1 MAKLFLIGGKA
12 KKCVAHFVA
21 LAGGVEANVL
31 VVPHASS
38 VHVTVAAE
46 MTAELVGYGV
56 KSVTCAVPGE
66 PLVIAPNVN
75 AVYICGGDQADL
87 VRLLGE
93 DGAEELRRFHAA
105 GGLIAGTSAGAA
117 AAGVDIITAGMPSES
132 QLRFGELEMGKGLAL
147 CRNVIFDTHFLQ
159 RARFNRLI
167 AAVVQFP
174 KALGI
179 GLDEDTALLIET
191 SVNADKK
198 KNPLPKM
205 TVYGVGHVWFY
216 SAGRGL
222 KTSLSKDAAD
232 NEPGALYSVSGV
244 TVSVLS
250 AGQVYGAAV

>member
-1 MAKLFLIGGKA
+1 MGKLFLIGGKA
-12 KKCVAHFVA
+12 KQCVAHFAA
-21 LAGGVEANVL
+21 LAGGAEANVL

-38 VHVTVAAE
+38 VHATVAAE

-56 KSVTCAVPGE
+56 KSVTCALPGE
-66 PLVIAPNVN
+66 PLVIAANVN
-75 AVYICGGDQADL
+75 AVYICGGDQAEL

-93 DGAEELRRFHAA
+93 DGAEKLRRFHAA

-117 AAGVDIITAGMPSES
+117 AAGVDIITGGMPSDS

-167 AAVVQFP
+167 AAVAQFP
-174 KALGI
+174 RALGI

-191 SVNADKK
+191 VGGVGKK
-198 KNPLPKM
+198 KASLTM
-205 TVYGVGHVWFY
+205 TAYGVGHAWFY
-216 SAGRGL
+216 RAGRGL
-222 KTSLSKDAAD
+222 KTSLKKNVAD

-250 AGQVYGAAV
+250 AGEAYGATA

>member
-1 MAKLFLIGGKA
+1 MGKLFLIGGKA
-12 KKCVAHFVA
+12 DQCVAHFVA
-21 LAGGVEANVL
+21 LAGGAAANIL

-38 VHVTVAAE
+38 EPLIVAAE
-46 MTAELVGYGV
+46 FVEELVGLGV
-56 KSVTCAVPGE
+56 QNFTCAVAGE
-66 PLVIAPNVN
+66 PLVIAAEVT
-75 AVYICGGDQADL
+75 AVYMCGGDQAEL

-93 DGAEELRRFHAA
+93 DGAENLRRFHAA

-117 AAGVDIITAGMPSES
+117 AIGVDIITGGMSDK
-132 QLRFGELEMGKGLAL
+132 QLRVGSLETGKGLAL
-147 CRNVIFDTHFLQ
+147 RHDVVVDTHFLQ

-179 GLDEDTALLIET
+179 GLDEDTALLIEPC
-191 SVNADKK
+191 VNAGKK

-205 TVYGVGHVWFY
+205 TAYGVGHVWFY

-222 KTSLSKDAAD
+222 QTSLKKNAAD

-250 AGQVYGAAV
+250 AGERYGVTG

>member
-1 MAKLFLIGGKA
+1 MGKLFLIGGKA
-12 KKCVAHFVA
+12 KQCVAHFVA

-38 VHVTVAAE
+38 VHVKVAAE

-56 KSVTCAVPGE
+56 KSVTCALPGE

-75 AVYICGGDQADL
+75 AVYICGGDQAEL

-93 DGAEELRRFHAA
+93 DGAEKLRRFHAA

-117 AAGVDIITAGMPSES
+117 AAGVDIITAGMPSDS

-167 AAVVQFP
+167 AAVAQFP
-174 KALGI
+174 RALGI

-191 SVNADKK
+191 VCGVGKK
-198 KNPLPKM
+198 KASLTM
-205 TVYGVGHVWFY
+205 TAYGFGHAWFY
-216 SAGRGL
+216 RAGRGL
-222 KTSLSKDAAD
+222 KTSLKKNVAD

-250 AGQVYGAAV
+250 AGQSYGAVG

>member
-1 MAKLFLIGGKA
+1 MGKLFLIGGKA

-21 LAGGVEANVL
+21 LAGGAAANVL

-38 VHVTVAAE
+38 VPDEVSAEFAA
-46 MTAELVGYGV
+46 TLAGHGV
-56 KSVTCAVPGE
+56 QNITCAVAGE
-66 PLVIAPNVN
+66 PLVIAPGVT
-75 AVYICGGDQADL
+75 AVYMCGGDQAEL

-93 DGAEELRRFHAA
+93 DGAENLRRFHAA

-117 AAGVDIITAGMPSES
+117 AVGVDIVIGGMSDK
-132 QLRFGELEMGKGLAL
+132 QLRVGSLDLGKGLAL
-147 CRNVIFDTHFLQ
+147 CHDVVVDTHFLQ

-191 SVNADKK
+191 VSGVGKK
-198 KNPLPKM
+198 KASVTM
-205 TVYGVGHVWFY
+205 TAYGVGHAWFY
-216 SAGRGL
+216 RAGRGL
-222 KTSLSKDAAD
+222 KTSLKKNVAD

-250 AGQVYGAAV
+250 AGETYGATG

>member
-1 MAKLFLIGGKA
+1 MGKLFMIGGKA
-12 KKCVAHFVA
+12 KKCVAHFAA
-21 LAGGVEANVL
+21 LAGGAEANVL

-38 VHVTVAAE
+38 VHEKVAAE
-46 MTAELVGYGV
+46 MTAELVGHGV

-93 DGAEELRRFHAA
+93 DGAEKLRRFHAA

-117 AAGVDIITAGMPSES
+117 AAGVDIITAGVSS
-132 QLRFGELEMGKGLAL
+132 DSHLRFGGLEMGKGLAL
-147 CRNVIFDTHFLQ
+147 CRDVIFDTHFLQ

-167 AAVVQFP
+167 AAVARFP
-174 KALGI
+174 RALCI
-179 GLDEDTALLIET
+179 GLDEDTAVLIST
-191 SVNADKK
+191 VGGAGKK
-198 KNPLPKM
+198 KASMTM
-205 TVYGVGHVWFY
+205 TVYGVGHAWFY
-216 SAGRGL
+216 RAGRGL
-222 KTSLSKDAAD
+222 KTSLKKNLAD

-250 AGQVYGAAV
+250 AGQSYGAVG

>member
-1 MAKLFLIGGKA
+1 MGKLFLIGGRSDQ
-12 KKCVAHFVA
+12 CVAHFVA
-21 LAGGVEANVL
+21 LAGGASANVL

-38 VHVTVAAE
+38 VPDEVSAEFAA
-46 MTAELVGYGV
+46 TLAGHGV
-56 KSVTCAVPGE
+56 QNITCAVAGE
-66 PLVIAPNVN
+66 PLVIAPGVTG
-75 AVYICGGDQADL
+75 VYMCGGDQAEL

-93 DGAEELRRFHAA
+93 DGAENLRRFHAA

-117 AAGVDIITAGMPSES
+117 AIGVDIITGGMSDK
-132 QLRFGELEMGKGLAL
+132 QLRVGSLDLGKGLAL
-147 CRNVIFDTHFLQ
+147 CHEVVVDTHFLQ

-179 GLDEDTALLIET
+179 GLDEDTALLIES
-191 SVNADKK
+191 SVNAGKK

-222 KTSLSKDAAD
+222 KTSLKKDAAD

-250 AGQVYGAAV
+250 AGQVYGAAA